1 MTQYEVNV
9 EFTRP
14 KRKLFPLFSWAVRA
28 IERTPYSH
36 VRLTWLSTSGEPLI
50 YEASGASVK
59 FIGRH
64 AADQHEVEVLEAYT
78 FNLEKEQYKR
88 LIGLFRFAGV
98 RYGVLQ
104 ILGIGL
110 AKWLNLD
117 KNPLSKGS
125 KQQVCSELV
134 AYFLQDVLGLPITP
148 EEYDLLGPR
157 GIKEKLD
164 ELCASSVQSPMY
176 LVEPR
181 FHDIH

>member
-1 MTQYEVNV
+1 MREVTI

-14 KRKLFPLFSWAVRA
+14 KGKLFPLFSWAIRA

-59 FIGRH
+59 LIGRY
-64 AADQHEVEVLEAYT
+64 AADKHEVEVVESYT
-78 FNLEKEQYKR
+78 FYLDSHQYKR

-98 RYGVLQ
+98 RYGVFQ

-110 AKWLNLD
+110 AKWFKLA

-125 KQQVCSELV
+125 RQQVCSELV
-134 AYFLQDVLGLPITP
+134 AYFLQEVLGLPITP

-164 ELCASSVQSPMY
+164 ELCSSSVQSSMY
-176 LVEPR
+176 LVEPK
-181 FHDIH
+181 HHEIH